1 MTKQTT
7 TKKRTTVKDLETRID
22 ALCELVATLAI
33 HVTES
38 DKPTDK
44 PEKPTDKPEKQ
55 KFSVFTDEPCTAK
68 LYGKP
73 AKSCDNRDW
82 HWVGWKTQPSAKTLE
97 AYKADGWRHSKK
109 ASNREGMYCMYKR

>member
-22 ALCELVATLAI
+22 ALCELVATLAL
-33 HVTES
+33 HVAES
-38 DKPTDK
+38 DKPADK
-44 PEKPTDKPEKQ
+44 PADKP

-73 AKSCDNRDW
+73 AKSCNNRDW